1 MCNTNR
7 KIKLKPLMLKAYS
20 CDFSNVYIY
29 FKGSVPGEG
38 ISKQHDKKISNNKQV
53 VFKNFHHLPTL

>member
-1 MCNTNR
+1 
-7 KIKLKPLMLKAYS
+7 MLKAYS

-38 ISKQHDKKISNNKQV
+38 RPKQHDKKISNNKQV